1 MLELN
6 NISKIYSQENRH
18 IEAVKGLNLSI
29 REGEFVAIVGPSGC
43 GKTTMLKMIAGLL
56 APTDGEILLDRR
68 KVEGPGIEMGW
79 VPQDFTLFPWLTV
92 RENIAFGL
100 RFRADKTAQEKTEL
114 VQHFINVTGLRQFAE
129 SYPSEL
135 SGGMKQR
142 VAIARTFA
150 NDPKFIVLDE
160 PFGSLD
166 SQTRSQLQDFLL
178 GLWQEERKTII
189 LVTHD
194 LEEAIYMADRI
205 IVLTTQPGT
214 VKEIL
219 EINLSRPRTHVLRYE
234 PEFGKLRKYLYYQV
248 RSEVIKASWI
258 LGQDSSGQYPRLGL
272 HAWLGDLPFYL
283 AKEMQLLEKYKI
295 PMEFMN
301 LEKREDRV
309 GLWLKGDLEFLNVTL
324 DVAVLLREKRPELK
338 ILMPLSQSIGA
349 EALIARKE
357 ITTLEGLRGKRIAI
371 EKDWLSYF
379 FLLYILD
386 SAGIPLREVE
396 LVDMDVSKTGSA
408 LLAGEVDAGVLWEPW
423 LAKTLE
429 LGTLHTLA
437 DSKKHPIIYDVLIAT
452 ESVLKKYPAYVSGL
466 RSVWHDSV
474 EMFEKNGIDSIR
486 KTSYYTGTSPEE
498 VGLQLGQIRF
508 LDSANTQEIS
518 NLISKVQD
526 VFIKAGALHNKID
539 PIDLIYKR

>member
-1 MLELN
+1 MLELK
-6 NISKIYSQENRH
+6 NISKIYSLRARH
-18 IEAVKGLNLSI
+18 IEAVKNLNLSI
-29 REGEFVAIVGPSGC
+29 REGELVAIVGPSGC
-43 GKTTMLKMIAGLL
+43 GKTTVLKMIAGLL
-56 APTDGEILLDRR
+56 APTDGEVLLDGK

-79 VPQDFTLFPWLTV
+79 VPQDYTLFPWLTV

-100 RFRADKTAQEKTEL
+100 RFRADKTSQEKTEL

-129 SYPSEL
+129 SYPAEL

-150 NDPKFIVLDE
+150 NDPKLIALDE

-178 GLWQEERKTII
+178 GLWQEEKKTII

-214 VKEIL
+214 AKEIL
-219 EINLSRPRTHVLRYE
+219 EINLPRPRTHVLRYE
-234 PEFGKLRKYLYYQV
+234 HEFGKLRKYLYYQV
-248 RSEVIKASWI
+248 RSEVIKASWTSP
-258 LGQDSSGQYPRLGL
+258 QDSSAGYPRLGL

-283 AKEMQLLEKYKI
+283 AKEMRLLEKYRI
-295 PMEFMN
+295 PVEFLN
-301 LEKREDRV
+301 LEKREDRT

-324 DVAVLLREKRPELK
+324 DVAILLREKKPELK
-338 ILMPLSQSIGA
+338 ILMPMSQSIGA
-349 EALIARKE
+349 EALIARNE
-357 ITTLEGLRGKRIAI
+357 IATLNDLRGKRIAI

-379 FLLYILD
+379 FLLYVLD
-386 SAGIPLREVE
+386 SAGISPHEVE

-408 LLAGEVDAGVLWEPW
+408 LLAGEIDAGVLWEPW

-437 DSKKHPIIYDVLIAT
+437 DSKKHPVIYDVLIAT
-452 ESVLKKYPAYVSGL
+452 ESVLKKYPTYATGL
-466 RSVWHDSV
+466 RSAWRDSV
-474 EMFEKNGIDSIR
+474 EMFEKNKIDSIR

-498 VGLQLGQIRF
+498 VALQLGQIRF
-508 LDSANTQEIS
+508 LDNTNTQEMS
-518 NLISKVQD
+518 DMISKVQD
-526 VFIKAGALHNKID
+526 VFIKAGVLHRKIRPD
-539 PIDLIYKR
+539 ELIFKE